1 VIPYNQPMPDKK
13 NMDHTVI
20 PPSGKLELTTN
31 DLGILERK
39 WTPTKRNFV
48 VEEVV
53 GFDWSFKYEKFV
65 KFQRIIDKEND
76 RYFKRIVDPDTGEV
90 IADVDKR
97 LSEHQGHGSAKR
109 PKED

>member
-1 VIPYNQPMPDKK
+1 MPGRK
-13 NMDHTVI
+13 NKDHTVT

-39 WTPTKRNFV
+39 WTPAKKNFV

-53 GFDWSFKYEKFV
+53 GSDWSFKYEKFA
-65 KFQRIIDKEND
+65 KFQRIIDKGND

-97 LSEHQGHGSAKR
+97 LSEHQGRGSAKKT
-109 PKED
+109 KED